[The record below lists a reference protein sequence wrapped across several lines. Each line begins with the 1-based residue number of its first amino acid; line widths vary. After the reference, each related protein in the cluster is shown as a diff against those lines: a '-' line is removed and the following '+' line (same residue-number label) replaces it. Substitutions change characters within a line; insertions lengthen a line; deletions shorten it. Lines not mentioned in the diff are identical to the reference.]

1 MGRGY
6 FYGQYR
12 DNNVMETQLEFR
24 QRLIWRLGL
33 VAWVGGI
40 NIFHDFNSINMKQTL
55 PTYGFGVR
63 WEFKPRVNVRV
74 DWGFTKTGNSIVF
87 NIGEA
92 F

>member
-1 MGRGY
+1 VI
-6 FYGQYR
+6 F
-12 DNNVMETQLEFR
+12 D
-24 QRLIWRLGL
+24 RLCVFTGIDKD
-33 VAWVGGI
+33 I
-40 NIFHDFNSINMKQTL
+40 NIFHDFKHIYMKQTL
-55 PTYGFGVR
+55 PTYGFGLR

>member
-1 MGRGY
+1 M
-6 FYGQYR
+6 
-12 DNNVMETQLEFR
+12 D
-24 QRLIWRLGL
+24 
-33 VAWVGGI
+33 
-40 NIFHDFNSINMKQTL
+40 HTL